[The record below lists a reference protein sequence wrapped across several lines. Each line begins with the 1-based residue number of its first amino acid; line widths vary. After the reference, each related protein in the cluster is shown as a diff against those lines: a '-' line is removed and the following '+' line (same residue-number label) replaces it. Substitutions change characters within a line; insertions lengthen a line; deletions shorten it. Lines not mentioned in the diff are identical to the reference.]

1 MVLTEEYLHKII
13 LQEINQGVMFTP
25 TQYNIVT
32 TFNKL
37 NNACFK
43 GSLKLCRINLNLKK
57 NYLGYFKYDGYG
69 NGNKLINPVLSINGK
84 YQYTIEQFESVLA
97 HEMIHYYLAQIGLD
111 PKCSHGAEFKQ
122 MANNIN
128 SQLGLNIDERV
139 DTGNMVYGQQGN
151 TYTPSQQ
158 IMGKL
163 KAYHQALEQ
172 YTSQMKSDM
181 GNKSGLIKFFI
192 QSLYSFNVA
201 LMDAIKRCVK
211 KNSLNESS
219 NDFSSDIRAFKSG
232 YNEWSKGFLDFLKR
246 NISKRGGSKGGNAS
260 SYEGN
265 NATLMQLLCYTFP
278 NDIEKK
284 FDKINNSTMNA
295 LSSIDYV
302 DASMQTIRQMEAD
315 VETEMQNTQNV
326 QNP

>member
-13 LQEINQGVMFTP
+13 LQEVNQGVTFTP

-37 NNACFK
+37 NNACFN

-97 HEMIHYYLAQIGLD
+97 HEMIHYYLAQIGVD
-111 PKCSHGAEFKQ
+111 PKCSHGLEFKQ

-128 SQLGLNIDERV
+128 SQFGLNIDERV

-158 IMGKL
+158 IIGKL
-163 KAYHQALEQ
+163 RAYHQALEQ

-211 KNSLNESS
+211 KNSLNEGGEFTKAIG
-219 NDFSSDIRAFKSG
+219 DFNRGFDKWYDSTLRFLTKG
-232 YNEWSKGFLDFLKR
+232 NNFSKH
-246 NISKRGGSKGGNAS
+246 GGSKKGNAS
-260 SYEGN
+260 SYEGS

-302 DASMQTIRQMEAD
+302 DASMQTIRQMESD
-315 VETEMQNTQNV
+315 VETEMQNAQGT
-326 QNP
+326 NP